1 MARRSDHSRDQI
13 HEMALQA
20 AETILAEEG
29 FGALSAR
36 RIAAAMGYTV
46 GTLYLVFKNLDDLI
60 LQVNGRTLDE
70 LYDHL
75 SRMGEARGAGI
86 SGARAL
92 GAAYL
97 AFATENKHRFSV
109 IFEHRMPSIEDL
121 PDWYL
126 EKIGRMFSLVE
137 RTLRPLAH
145 ERSDQ
150 EVALAARALWSGVH
164 GIVILARTGR
174 LKVIGG
180 GSVEEMIDSLVLNY
194 LEGFRRPADR

>member
-1 MARRSDHSRDQI
+1 MARRSDHSREEI

-20 AETILAEEG
+20 AETILTEEG
-29 FGALSAR
+29 FAALSAR

-60 LQVNGRTLDE
+60 LQLNGRTLDE
-70 LYDHL
+70 LYNHL
-75 SRMGEARGAGI
+75 SRVGGGHGPGLAG
-86 SGARAL
+86 SRAL

-97 AFATENKHRFSV
+97 GFATENKHRFSM
-109 IFEHRMPSIEDL
+109 IFEHRMPSIDDL

-137 RTLRPLAH
+137 QNLRPLAD
-145 ERSDQ
+145 ERSEQ
-150 EVALAARALWSGVH
+150 EIALAARALWSGVH

-194 LEGFRRPADR
+194 LEGFRQPIAP

>member
-1 MARRSDHSRDQI
+1 MARRSDHSREEI
-13 HEMALQA
+13 HEMALHA
-20 AETILAEEG
+20 AETILTEEG
-29 FGALSAR
+29 FAALSAR

-70 LYDHL
+70 LYGHL
-75 SRMGEARGAGI
+75 SRIGEEHGAGI
-86 SGARAL
+86 AGSRAL
-92 GAAYL
+92 GSAYL
-97 AFATENKHRFSV
+97 AFATENKQRFSM
-109 IFEHRMPSIEDL
+109 IFEHRMPSIDDL

-137 RTLRPLAH
+137 QTLRPLAA
-145 ERSDQ
+145 ERSEQ
-150 EVALAARALWSGVH
+150 EIALAARALWSGVH

-194 LEGFRRPADR
+194 LQGFRRPTDS